1 MKNRGCS
8 PDDDSISEWSLAEE
22 PGSPA
27 YTVLLLLEVVEP
39 FNKALVCL
47 QAEEIQKIWHWI
59 YWRIYGQVIL
69 KLCSKKFETV
79 LSWL

>member
-1 MKNRGCS
+1 MSVKVELHLLASKKVMKNRGCS

-47 QAEEIQKIWHWI
+47 QAEEIQKI
-59 YWRIYGQVIL
+59 
-69 KLCSKKFETV
+69 
-79 LSWL
+79 